1 MQLLISHGDGTA
13 RLALRQ
19 VVAAAKVADLEMIES
34 GEGTE
39 TLELLL
45 EPHSPAV
52 ALVDWD
58 LPGLDGPELCR
69 LVRAYHEAGP
79 PYVILLARAGHDIA
93 EGLEAGADDA
103 VRTPAN
109 AAELRARINVA
120 CRFAGLPWERVSRSA
135 GLAAQRSI
143 NGDDLDDEEAV
154 SSGHKFEL
162 TSVLVAQ

>member
-1 MQLLISHGDGTA
+1 MQLLISHGDSAA

-19 VVAAAKVADLEMIES
+19 VVAAANPEDLEVVES
-34 GEGTE
+34 GEGAE

-79 PYVILLARAGHDIA
+79 PYIILLVRSGHDIA

-103 VRTPAN
+103 VHTPAN
-109 AAELRARINVA
+109 AAELRARITVA
-120 CRFAGLPWERVSRSA
+120 RRFAGLPWERVGRSA

-143 NGDDLDDEEAV
+143 NGDDSDGADGA
-154 SSGHKFEL
+154 SGQKFEL
-162 TSVLVAQ
+162 ASLLVAQ